1 VCCYFL
7 CGVQKASDIPNI
19 INRKVKTVFNAVAKA
34 SGAVQYELIGVLN
47 TKLAQ

>member
-1 VCCYFL
+1 
-7 CGVQKASDIPNI
+7 
-19 INRKVKTVFNAVAKA
+19 VKTAFNSVAKA